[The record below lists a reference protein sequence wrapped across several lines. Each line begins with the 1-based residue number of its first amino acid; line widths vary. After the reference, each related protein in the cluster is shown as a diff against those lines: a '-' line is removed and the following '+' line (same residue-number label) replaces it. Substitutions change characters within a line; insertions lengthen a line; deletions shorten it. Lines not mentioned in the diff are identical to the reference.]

1 MTQVVIPLEE
11 RWREKVIGPWADPLI
26 GPDDCWLWRAGGWM
40 SLHGYGR
47 IFVDG
52 DHRSRQAHVVAFE
65 LFKGPV
71 PKGKVVMHTECDEP
85 ACCNPAHLEL
95 GTYQENTWD
104 MIGKGRWSG
113 VVAARALMD
122 YEERVAVD
130 AELDVVI
137 AASAP
142 GWSVV

>member
-1 MTQVVIPLEE
+1 MTHVVTPLEE
-11 RWREKVIGPWADPLI
+11 RWREKVIGPWVDPSI
-26 GPDDCWLWRAGGWM
+26 GPDDCWLWRPGGWM

-71 PKGKVVMHTECDEP
+71 PKGKVVMHKECDEP

-130 AELDVVI
+130 AELDAVI
-137 AASAP
+137 SASAP
-142 GWSVV
+142 GWAVG